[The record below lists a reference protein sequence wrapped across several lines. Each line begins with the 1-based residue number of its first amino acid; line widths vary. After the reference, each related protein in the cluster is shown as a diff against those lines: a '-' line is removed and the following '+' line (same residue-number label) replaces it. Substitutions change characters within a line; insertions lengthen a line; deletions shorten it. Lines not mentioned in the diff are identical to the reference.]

1 MKYVLG
7 ISLGYNASACIMDEN
22 QNVVYAGSE
31 ERFINVKNCKEFPLA
46 SIKNGIEYLSID
58 PDDIVTCN
66 YSHYQ
71 SPDIYELYRHTY
83 HIDKK
88 IPSRRPYLTDEWER
102 IHEELFIRQQ
112 LLLLGINP
120 KKITRINHHYAHAA
134 CAYNLS
140 PFHGLFDDAVNLYVV
155 MDGFGD
161 GDSISVWAENK
172 NILGAVNLEKIYSA
186 PMCKSIALV
195 YQFVTGALGYKEH
208 QHEGKITGLAAFGDP
223 GVHFGDFKKLYD
235 EFENIP
241 HDESIK
247 SPIIDFDI
255 FTEMKKRTYALVNS
269 WIEGMTSKKKFEK
282 SKDIAAGVQAFAESE
297 AFECVTKVIDQFKL
311 NKVNLHL
318 SGGLFAN
325 VKINQMLHEQ
335 IREVQNVFVAPP
347 MGDEGT
353 CIGAAC
359 GEVLLDRKGN
369 KMTNLTMRM
378 GTSHQVQ
385 SIGDH
390 FDNLIE
396 MFDEHNVGVSRTIT
410 SLDEVTQMIA
420 QDLSENK
427 IVCVFD
433 GRMEFGPRALIGRSI
448 MYNCRD
454 KGANDWLNHQLGRTE
469 YMPFAP
475 FCKEEHVK
483 DLFENVEGKE
493 QALKNMTIT
502 VKCSEEFIE
511 NCPAACHID
520 NTARPQVIS
529 KDENKF
535 AWMILDAFEN
545 ITGDKAL
552 INTSFNLHNYPI
564 IESPKVAIESW
575 LTSNTQSLYIGDG
588 NEWVKLSRH

>member
-46 SIKNGIEYLSID
+46 SIEHGIEYLNID
-58 PDDIVTCN
+58 PKDIVVCN

-71 SPDIYELYRHTY
+71 DPDLYDLYRHTY
-83 HIDKK
+83 RIDKK
-88 IPSRRPYLTDEWER
+88 VPGRRTKLSKDAMIW
-102 IHEELFIRQQ
+102 HEEMFIRQQ
-112 LLLLGINP
+112 LLLLGIDP
-120 KKITRINHHYAHAA
+120 EAVVRINHHQAHAQ

-140 PFHGLFDDAVNLYVV
+140 PFHDKNDVVNLYVV

-161 GDSISVWAENK
+161 GDSISMWIENK
-172 NILGAVNLEKIYSA
+172 NALGTITLEKIYSE
-186 PMCKSIALV
+186 PMCKSVALV

-223 GVHFGDFKKLYD
+223 GVHFSDFKKLYN
-235 EFENIP
+235 EFENIKHNP
-241 HDESIK
+241 FVK

-255 FTEMKKRTYALVNS
+255 FLEMKKRTYELVNS
-269 WIEGMTSKKKFEK
+269 WTEGMTPEEKFEK
-282 SKDIAAGVQAFAESE
+282 SKDIAAGVQYFAESE
-297 AFECVTKVIDQFKL
+297 AFEFVTKVIYEHGFE
-311 NKVNLHL
+311 KVNLNL

-325 VKINQMLHEQ
+325 VKINQMLHEF
-335 IREVQNVFVAPP
+335 IRQVQNVFVAPP

-359 GEVLLDRKGN
+359 GEVLLDRSEHE
-369 KMTNLTMRM
+369 MTNMTMRM
-378 GTSHQVQ
+378 GTSHGVDE
-385 SIGDH
+385 IGDG
-390 FDNLIE
+390 FDDIIE
-396 MFDEHNVGVSRTIT
+396 TLSQNGVGMFKMIRSIEEVS
-410 SLDEVTQMIA
+410 QMIA
-420 QDLSENK
+420 EDLSQNK

-475 FCKEEHVK
+475 FCKEEHATT
-483 DLFENVEGKE
+483 LFEKVEGKE
-493 QALKNMTIT
+493 IALKNMTIT
-502 VKCSEEFIE
+502 VKGTEEFIE

-529 KDENKF
+529 KDENEF

-564 IESPKVAIESW
+564 IESTKIAIESW
-575 LTSNTQSLYIGDG
+575 LTSNTHSLYIGG
-588 NEWVKLSRH
+588 NGDWVKLSR